1 MGKSLD
7 FVKKEVDLK
16 KNCFE
21 FGADKVFDYLFYKE
35 KCGENLWSLEF
46 TRPDT
51 RKKFEVK
58 IKYDP
63 EADFDGWFGD
73 RCICDGTFSHYLEL
87 AKRNLIGIGKYEL
100 ERKNGFAKNRP
111 AEGEA
116 VYVVGNFIWTSEDSE
131 EFGTPE
137 KPWMNSRFVSY
148 LPIKCEI
155 Q

>member
-21 FGADKVFDYLFYKE
+21 FGTDKVLDYLFYKE

-51 RKKFEVK
+51 REKFEVK

-63 EADFDGWFGD
+63 ETDGVETGVFAMGH
-73 RCICDGTFSHYLEL
+73 SHITLNCL
-87 AKRNLIGIGKYEL
+87 K
-100 ERKNGFAKNRP
+100 
-111 AEGEA
+111 
-116 VYVVGNFIWTSEDSE
+116 
-131 EFGTPE
+131 
-137 KPWMNSRFVSY
+137 
-148 LPIKCEI
+148 EI
-155 Q
+155 

>member
-7 FVKKEVDLK
+7 FVKKETGLK
-16 KNCFE
+16 KGFEFNADMVFDNYSSKCKIEENLWCFE
-21 FGADKVFDYLFYKE
+21 FM
-35 KCGENLWSLEF
+35 
-46 TRPDT
+46 RPDT
-51 RKKFEVK
+51 NEKFEIKV
-58 IKYDP
+58 KYDP
-63 EADFDGWFGD
+63 EADFDGWVGD

-87 AKRNLIGIGKYEL
+87 AKRNLICIGKYEL
-100 ERKNGFAKNRP
+100 ERKSGFAKNRP

-116 VYVVGNFIWTSEDSE
+116 VYVVGNFIWAAEDSE

-148 LPIKCEI
+148 LPLKCEI